1 MVEPDKALN
10 VSIVGG
16 GPGCKAIM
24 AMIFREKLS
33 ELPLNLI
40 GVACTNTKAVG
51 YLFAKKK
58 GIYTTTDYRKLYKL
72 QNLDMII
79 ELTGRD
85 EVAAEISQNKPAG
98 VRLMDHVT
106 ARLFWDLFQ
115 IEEESIAERKKAQA
129 ALEAAEHQQAAILG
143 SLVELVFYLDTDLK
157 ILWANR
163 AACESLDMALEEA
176 LGRHCYELWRQRE
189 EPCSDCPIAKA
200 MKTGTKQHIE
210 KCTPD
215 CGAWYVGGNPVRD
228 EEGHIV
234 GAVEVRLDITERK
247 RAEQRLLRI
256 TEAVDSSS
264 DAVGMA
270 DPQGHHFYQNKSF
283 TDLFDYETA
292 EELEAAGGV
301 PTVYVDQAAVRD
313 VFDTIMAG
321 KSWVGETEMVS
332 KSGRRFPVLLRADAI
347 KDEEG
352 NIIGLV
358 GFHTDIT
365 ERKSAEKEQ
374 AELEARFRQIQ
385 RLESIGT
392 LAGGIAHDFNN
403 ILMGIQGNASMML
416 LDMNEDDQNYER
428 IRNIERQVQSGA
440 RLTAHLLG
448 YARKGKYEVKP
459 FSLNQLVE
467 EASYTFGRT
476 RKEVTIHQRLSE
488 DVYAIEGDPGQIEQ
502 VLLNLFVNAAEAM
515 PDGGDVFLETMN
527 VTDKDMVGRLYK
539 PKQGNY
545 VLLKMRDT
553 GAGMDKDTA
562 DRIFEPFFTTKEMG
576 RGTGLGLASAYG
588 IVKAHEGYIDVD
600 SRKGHGT
607 TFSIYLPASKRRVRE
622 AVGTPDKVVKGTETV
637 LLADDEWVVRKA
649 SQDLLEA
656 MGYQVL
662 IARDGKEAIEIYK
675 DRQDEIDIVLLDIIM
690 PNMGGSET
698 YQALKEMNP
707 DVKVLLFS
715 GYSINGEASEI
726 LEMGADAFIQKP
738 FNMKE
743 LSGKIREVL
752 DKP

>member
-1 MVEPDKALN
+1 MVNSDKALN
-10 VSIVGG
+10 VGIVGG

-24 AMIFREKLS
+24 TMIFREKLS
-33 ELPLNLI
+33 ELPMNLV

-51 YLFAKKK
+51 YVFAKKM
-58 GIYTTTDYRKLYKL
+58 GTYTTTDYRDLYKL
-72 QNLDMII
+72 KNIDMII

-85 EVAAEISQNKPAG
+85 KVAAEISQNKPG
-98 VRLMDHVT
+98 NIRLMDHVA

-115 IEEESIAERKKAQA
+115 IEEERITERNKAQA
-129 ALEAAEHQQAAILG
+129 ILEAAEHQQAAILG
-143 SLVELVFYLDTDLK
+143 SLVELVAYLDTDLK

-163 AACESLDMALEEA
+163 AACEATDMTLEEI
-176 LGRHCYELWRQRE
+176 LGRHCHDLWGQRE
-189 EPCSDCPIAKA
+189 GPCPDCPVTKA
-200 MKTGTKQHIE
+200 MRTGRKEDVEIWAT
-210 KCTPD
+210 D
-215 CGAWYVGGNPVRD
+215 DRAWYVGGNPVRD
-228 EEGHIV
+228 EEGNIV
-234 GAVEVRLDITERK
+234 GAVEVRLEITKRK
-247 RAEQRLLRI
+247 QAEGRLLRI
-256 TEAVDSSS
+256 TKAVDSSS
-264 DAVGMA
+264 DAIGMA